1 MTRIRPITLALL
13 AAAFTLSPL
22 AAHAAT
28 HSTTTAFT
36 AHLSGSQM
44 NPARLTNAVGEA
56 KFTLSPDGS
65 QLGFR
70 VNVSNIEN
78 VVAAEIRLG
87 PAGSD
92 GPVVATLYGPVAP
105 GGGKATGTLAQG
117 TVIAS
122 SLSGPL
128 AGQPL
133 SALIDAMHSQSV
145 FVIIRTDN
153 GTNPLDL
160 KPGNFPNGEIRGQVK

>member
-1 MTRIRPITLALL
+1 MTRIRPFALALL
-13 AAAFTLSPL
+13 ATVFALSPV
-22 AAHAAT
+22 AAQAAT
-28 HSTTTAFT
+28 STFS

-56 KFTLSPDGS
+56 KFTLNPDGT
-65 QLGFR
+65 QLSFR

-78 VVAAEIRLG
+78 VVAAEVRMG

-105 GGGKATGTLAQG
+105 GGGKVTGTLAAG
-117 TVIAS
+117 TISAS
-122 SLSGPL
+122 SLMGPL
-128 AGQPL
+128 SGQPI
-133 SALIDAMHSQSV
+133 SALIAAIHSQNV
-145 FVIIRTDN
+145 FVIVRTDN

>member
-1 MTRIRPITLALL
+1 MTRNRPITLALL
-13 AAAFTLSPL
+13 ATVFTLVPL

-28 HSTTTAFT
+28 SMFN
-36 AHLSGSQM
+36 AHLSGREVS
-44 NPARLTNAVGEA
+44 PARLTNAEGEA
-56 KFTLSPDGS
+56 KFVLNPDTT

-78 VVAAEIRLG
+78 VVAAEVRLG
-87 PAGSD
+87 APGSD
-92 GPVVATLYGPVAP
+92 GAVVATLYGPVPA
-105 GGGKATGTLAQG
+105 GGGKKTGTLAQG
-117 TVIAS
+117 TITAS

-133 SALIDAMHSQSV
+133 SALITQMQSQNV
-145 FVIIRTDN
+145 YVIIRTDS
-153 GTNPLDL
+153 GTNPFDL